1 MPYTRHKL
9 SISDKFHGRK
19 RLKTERVG
27 KSLEANI
34 EFRKFAISSV
44 TCWFFLTYQAFPRVF
59 IVNIRIFVRIWN
71 KFSENLQFFGIIN
84 ANRAFPSSESNSKAF
99 RLMASNFR
107 LVSFCRG
114 IFISIPGRKCRTRRK
129 KEEEGNVIAAL
140 LQPACLKTWNE
151 PKPRIV
157 CGE

>member
-84 ANRAFPSSESNSKAF
+84 ANRAFPNLTRKRWLAG
-99 RLMASNFR
+99 SNFR

-140 LQPACLKTWNE
+140 LQPACLKTWKE